1 MFKWNC
7 DLSLFKNA
15 TVIIPTI
22 SVANVAQLT
31 VDLLITN
38 TSAKR
43 VGSVWSRAF
52 IPYVGLDSFNDD
64 SNSQT
69 KDLSCMIEL
78 YQTGS
83 DILIFQIRSPY
94 ANKFDI
100 KSCVRELVDTL
111 KGLDVKRLLILTAV
125 YDHCRLSQELDD
137 KSSAAEFRYI
147 ESPEFHTQYHQEIE
161 NLPLKQY
168 LQGSRLNETSS
179 NNPYCLKHCG
189 TGFAHDLLS
198 ACVERQVPALV
209 FLSFTSDGFN
219 NMLAVKFFRLISM
232 WLPFS
237 VGDRVLFPHSWKFLT
252 GQPDRFA
259 GRDLNR
265 EFDVGEV
272 LQFLKC

>member
-15 TVIIPTI
+15 TVVIPTI

-52 IPYVGLDSFNDD
+52 IPYVGMDSFDD
-64 SNSQT
+64 SLDSQT

-78 YQTGS
+78 YQTAS

-100 KSCVRELVDTL
+100 KACVRELVDTL
-111 KGLDVKRLLILTAV
+111 KGLEVKRLLVLTAV
-125 YDHCRLSQELDD
+125 YDHCRLPLELDD

-147 ESPEFHTQYHQEIE
+147 ESPEFHNQHHQEIE
-161 NLPLKQY
+161 HLPLKQY
-168 LQGSRLNETSS
+168 LQGSRLSEATSS
-179 NNPYCLKHCG
+179 NPYCLKHCG

-198 ACVERQVPALV
+198 ACVERQLPAVV

-219 NMLAVKFFRLISM
+219 NMLAVKFFRLIST
-232 WLPFS
+232 WLPLS
-237 VGDRVLFPHSWKFLT
+237 IGERVLFPHSWKFLT
-252 GQPDRFA
+252 GQPDRLMN
-259 GRDLNR
+259 RDFNR
-265 EFDVGEV
+265 HFDVGDD